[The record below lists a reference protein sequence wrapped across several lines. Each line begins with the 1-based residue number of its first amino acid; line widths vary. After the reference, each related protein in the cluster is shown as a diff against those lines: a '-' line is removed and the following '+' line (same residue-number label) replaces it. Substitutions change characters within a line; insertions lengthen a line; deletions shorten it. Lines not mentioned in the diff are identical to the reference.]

1 MEAPPETPH
10 PACTRTRE
18 PRDPRIRRVHDA
30 TSKTLYSLPETIEA
44 LALAVAPH
52 MADEMDFTRLA
63 RLSTEY
69 AATDQRP
76 RYGDMLWEFHLRDG
90 TPVLIVVEFQS
101 DVDHTMPQRL
111 FQYTGSALLEW
122 TRIRQ
127 MKAGDPIP
135 ILLPVLIYGGR
146 GRWTPPIR
154 LEELQPPDA
163 DRVATQPRFEYNLVE
178 ERRGGT
184 ERIPEDNLVGQLLA
198 VGRARGRREMV
209 SAVSRLQERMEGPGE
224 GGALDRAVA
233 AWIRSI
239 VTDLDP
245 ALGHELRAAKTTR
258 EVMEVIKP
266 KEKWAIRW
274 YEDGLDE
281 GHAEGH
287 AKGRAEGR
295 AEAIEQGIR
304 QQQRLVRG
312 LVARRFGA
320 DAADRVAAK
329 LDQLSDPERISA
341 VADAVLDCETAEE
354 FIARTVVGPTRPS

>member
-1 MEAPPETPH
+1 M
-10 PACTRTRE
+10 
-18 PRDPRIRRVHDA
+18 HDA

-44 LALAVAPH
+44 LARAVAPRR
-52 MADEMDFTRLA
+52 ADEMDFTRLA
-63 RLSTEY
+63 RLSAEY
-69 AATDQRP
+69 AATDQRS
-76 RYGDMLWEFHLRDG
+76 RYGDMLWGCHLRDG
-90 TPVLIVVEFQS
+90 TPVLIVLEFQS

-122 TRIRQ
+122 ARIRKT
-127 MKAGDPIP
+127 KAGDPVP
-135 ILLPVLIYGGR
+135 LLLPVLIYGGG
-146 GRWTPPIR
+146 GRWTPPTR
-154 LEELQPPDA
+154 LERLQPEA
-163 DRVATQPRFEYNLVE
+163 SAEWVATQPHFQYNLLE

-184 ERIPEDNLVGQLLA
+184 EGIPEDNLIGQLLA

-209 SAVSRLQERMEGPGE
+209 RAVSRLQERMAGPEE

-233 AWIRSI
+233 AWIKSVI
-239 VTDLDP
+239 ASLDA

>member
-1 MEAPPETPH
+1 M
-10 PACTRTRE
+10 
-18 PRDPRIRRVHDA
+18 HDA

-44 LALAVAPH
+44 LALAVVPH

-90 TPVLIVVEFQS
+90 TPILIVVEFQS

-122 TRIRQ
+122 VRIRE
-127 MKAGDPIP
+127 MKAGDLNPV
-135 ILLPVLIYGGR
+135 LLPVVIYGGR
-146 GRWTPPIR
+146 SRWTPPTR
-154 LEELQPPDA
+154 LEELE
-163 DRVATQPRFEYNLVE
+163 QPRADQVAAQPRLEYKLVE

-184 ERIPEDNLVGQLLA
+184 EGIPEDNLIGQLLA
-198 VGRARGRREMV
+198 VGRARGRTEMV
-209 SAVSRLQERMEGPGE
+209 SAVSRLQERMAGPEE

-233 AWIRSI
+233 AWIKSVI
-239 VTDLDP
+239 GDLDA

-281 GHAEGH
+281 GLEQGVARG
-287 AKGRAEGR
+287 
-295 AEAIEQGIR
+295 IEQGMERGIR
-304 QQQRLVRG
+304 QQRRLVRQ

-320 DAADRVAAK
+320 DTADRVAAK
-329 LDQLSDPERISA
+329 LDELSDPERISA

-354 FIARTVVGPTRPS
+354 FIARTVLGPARRS